1 MLICCQDQIDAA
13 VKQLLAFKAEYKQVT
28 GQEYKLG
35 AAPVQK
41 AQAPLQNSPPAPAAS
56 SAGLY
61 EKVAEQGELVRK
73 LKTEKASKVSKEKES
88 CF

>member
-1 MLICCQDQIDAA
+1 MQDLIDAA

-28 GQEYKLG
+28 GQEYKPG

-41 AQAPLQNSPPAPAAS
+41 AVAPSTS
-56 SAGLY
+56 SAGLF
-61 EKVAEQGELVRK
+61 EKVAEQGEVVRK
-73 LKTEKASKVSKEKES
+73 LKAEKASKVSKEQV